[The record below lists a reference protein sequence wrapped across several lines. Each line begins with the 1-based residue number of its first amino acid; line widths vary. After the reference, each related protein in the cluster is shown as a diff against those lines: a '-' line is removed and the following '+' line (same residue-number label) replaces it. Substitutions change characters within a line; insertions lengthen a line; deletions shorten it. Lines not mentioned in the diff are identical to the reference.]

1 MTRKTWK
8 RLFDSAGITL
18 LLVISAG
25 AINKLADSL
34 SPETMLSVVIA
45 GTFYAVYTLNKPKS
59 PGQ

>member
-34 SPETMLSVVIA
+34 SPETMLGFVIA
-45 GTFYAVYTLNKPKS
+45 GTFYAVYALNKPQN